1 MAFLDNYEPVANRIA
16 KFWADHKD
24 GRIHTEIKLIN
35 ETEVI
40 VMASVYTDRED
51 MRPAAIDY
59 AHETRGSSNI
69 NRASFLENCAT
80 SAIGRALATLGY
92 STKKGNDYLRPSRE
106 EMIKATQE
114 SRNYLIEA
122 QEAASNKDLETLR
135 TIYAA
140 AVKATVDNDTLAAIK
155 AYAEELKVK

>member
-16 KFWADHKD
+16 KFWDKYPN

-69 NRASFLENCAT
+69 NRLSFLENAST
-80 SAIGRALATLGY
+80 SAIGRSLATLNF

-106 EMIKATQE
+106 EMVKATQE

-122 QEAASNKDLETLR
+122 QQAHENKDIETLR

-140 AVKATVDNDTLAAIK
+140 AVKAVVDNDTLTAIK
-155 AYAEELKVK
+155 NYAEELKTK

>member
-1 MAFLDNYEPVANRIA
+1 MGFLDNYEPVADRIT
-16 KFWADHKD
+16 KFWKTYPN

-69 NRASFLENCAT
+69 NRLSFLENAST
-80 SAIGRALATLGY
+80 SAIGRSL
-92 STKKGNDYLRPSRE
+92 STFGISASKNRPSRE
-106 EMIKATQE
+106 EMIKVTSE
-114 SRNYLIEA
+114 HRNYLVEA
-122 QEAASNKDLETLR
+122 QAAHENKDIETLR
-135 TIYAA
+135 TIYSA
-140 AVKATVDNDTLAAIK
+140 AVKAVVDNDTLTAIK
-155 AYAEELKVK
+155 NYAEDLKK